1 MKNPI
6 VISMEI
12 NLHEYGMSLD
22 EFQMAIRN
30 KQEEFFAAVK
40 REHGDL
46 APGAIRQK
54 VYIKDST
61 LVVKMVCE
69 ED

>member
-1 MKNPI
+1 MNNPI

-12 NLHEYGMSLD
+12 NLHEYGMSLG

-40 REHGDL
+40 REHGDP
-46 APGAIRQK
+46 ASGAIRQK
-54 VYIKDST
+54 VYIQDNT
-61 LVVKMVCE
+61 LVVKMVYGG
-69 ED
+69 D